1 MVAYTNVRQFGARD
15 AFQTCERAT
24 RDEGQGRGFM
34 GDVVVLAERRRMRDE
49 NGNGGA
55 TAAVA
60 DGPARSA
67 TFLFDLASPLTYL
80 AAERVERLLG
90 TVRWQ
95 PVAAEALHRGN
106 PWVDPAA
113 RAAAERRAAALHLP
127 LVWPDRFPD
136 PGRAALRAA
145 AYAADH
151 GRGAAFTLAACRLA
165 YCGGFDLE
173 DPEVLAEAAAAAGLG
188 LEECLAAAG
197 DIARD
202 GPLEA
207 AGRRLLAAGADGL
220 PAVRVGRTLICGEER
235 LSEASAWLRR
245 HGSGARRVTG
255 LQLS

>member
-1 MVAYTNVRQFGARD
+1 
-15 AFQTCERAT
+15 
-24 RDEGQGRGFM
+24 M
-34 GDVVVLAERRRMRDE
+34 GDVVVLAERRRERRE
-49 NGNGGA
+49 RTRA
-55 TAAVA
+55 TLVGDRGMAAPRV
-60 DGPARSA
+60 A

-90 TVRWQ
+90 SVRWQ

-106 PWVDPAA
+106 PWLDPAT
-113 RAAAERRAAALHLP
+113 RAEAERRAAALHLP

-145 AYAADH
+145 GYAAEH

-188 LEECLAAAG
+188 LEGCLRAAG
-197 DIARD
+197 DVARD

-207 AGRRLLAAGADGL
+207 AGRRLLAAGADRL

-235 LSEASAWLRR
+235 LGEAAAWMR
-245 HGSGARRVTG
+245 HQGAGARRVTG
-255 LQLS
+255 LQLV

>member
-1 MVAYTNVRQFGARD
+1 
-15 AFQTCERAT
+15 
-24 RDEGQGRGFM
+24 M
-34 GDVVVLAERRRMRDE
+34 GDVIVLAERRRRRE
-49 NGNGGA
+49 QQGE
-55 TAAVA
+55 TAVA
-60 DGPARSA
+60 GGSMPVRSA

-90 TVRWQ
+90 SVRWQ

-113 RAAAERRAAALHLP
+113 RADAERRAAALHLP

-145 AYAADH
+145 AYAAEHD
-151 GRGAAFTLAACRLA
+151 RGAAFTLAACRLA

-188 LEECLAAAG
+188 LEECLGAAG
-197 DIARD
+197 DVARD

-207 AGRRLLAAGADGL
+207 GGRHLLAAGADRL
-220 PAVRVGRTLICGEER
+220 PAVRMGRTLICGEDR
-235 LSEASAWLRR
+235 LGEASAWLR
-245 HGSGARRVTG
+245 HGGPEPSRVTG
-255 LQLS
+255 LQRS

>member
-1 MVAYTNVRQFGARD
+1 
-15 AFQTCERAT
+15 
-24 RDEGQGRGFM
+24 M
-34 GDVVVLAERRRMRDE
+34 GDVIVLAERRRRRE
-49 NGNGGA
+49 ANGNGGV
-55 TAAVA
+55 TAAAV
-60 DGPARSA
+60 DGRPRSA
-67 TFLFDLASPLTYL
+67 IFLFDLASPLTYL

-90 TVRWQ
+90 TVHWQ

-106 PWVDPAA
+106 PWIDPAA

-145 AYAADH
+145 AYAADN
-151 GRGAAFTLAACRLA
+151 GRGASFTLAACRLA

-188 LEECLAAAG
+188 LDECLRAAG
-197 DIARD
+197 DVARD

-220 PAVRVGRTLICGEER
+220 PAVRVGHTLICGEER
-235 LSEASAWLRR
+235 LGEASAWLR
-245 HGSGARRVTG
+245 HNGSAPRRVTG
-255 LQLS
+255 LQPS

>member
-1 MVAYTNVRQFGARD
+1 
-15 AFQTCERAT
+15 
-24 RDEGQGRGFM
+24 M
-34 GDVVVLAERRRMRDE
+34 GDVVVLAERRRLRE
-49 NGNGGA
+49 QNTNGGPPA
-55 TAAVA
+55 EAGGA
-60 DGPARSA
+60 PARSA

-90 TVRWQ
+90 TVHWQ

-113 RAAAERRAAALHLP
+113 RADAERRAAALHLP

-136 PGRAALRAA
+136 PGRVALRAA
-145 AYAADH
+145 AYAAEHD
-151 GRGAAFTLAACRLA
+151 RGAAFTLAACRLA

-188 LEECLAAAG
+188 LEECLRAAG

-207 AGRRLLAAGADGL
+207 AGRRLLAAGADRL
-220 PAVRVGRTLICGEER
+220 PAVRVGRTLICGEDR
-235 LSEASAWLRR
+235 MTEASAWLRH
-245 HGSGARRVTG
+245 HGAGARRVTG
-255 LQLS
+255 LQPS

>member
-1 MVAYTNVRQFGARD
+1 
-15 AFQTCERAT
+15 
-24 RDEGQGRGFM
+24 M
-34 GDVVVLAERRRMRDE
+34 GDVIVLAERRRLRE
-49 NGNGGA
+49 HNGDGGA
-55 TAAVA
+55 PPAAVE
-60 DGPARSA
+60 GHARTA

-106 PWVDPAA
+106 PWIDPAA
-113 RAAAERRAAALHLP
+113 RAVAERRAAALHLP

-136 PGRAALRAA
+136 PRRAALRAA
-145 AYAADH
+145 AYAAEH

-188 LEECLAAAG
+188 LEECLGAAG
-197 DIARD
+197 DVARD

-207 AGRRLLAAGADGL
+207 AGRRLLAAGADEL
-220 PAVRVGRTLICGEER
+220 PAVRVGRTLICGEDR
-235 LSEASAWLRR
+235 LGEAAAWLRH
-245 HGSGARRVTG
+245 HGSGAWRVTG
-255 LQLS
+255 LQPS

>member
-1 MVAYTNVRQFGARD
+1 
-15 AFQTCERAT
+15 
-24 RDEGQGRGFM
+24 M
-34 GDVVVLAERRRMRDE
+34 GDVIVLAERRRLRE
-49 NGNGGA
+49 QNGKSGA
-55 TAAVA
+55 AA
-60 DGPARSA
+60 GPAGPTRSA

-90 TVRWQ
+90 TVRWE

-113 RAAAERRAAALHLP
+113 RAIAERRAAALHLP

-145 AYAADH
+145 AYAAEH

-188 LEECLAAAG
+188 LEECLGAAG
-197 DIARD
+197 DVARD

-220 PAVRVGRTLICGEER
+220 PAVRIGRTLICGEDR
-235 LSEASAWLRR
+235 LGEASAWLRHR
-245 HGSGARRVTG
+245 GAGARR
-255 LQLS
+255 

>member
-1 MVAYTNVRQFGARD
+1 
-15 AFQTCERAT
+15 
-24 RDEGQGRGFM
+24 M
-34 GDVVVLAERRRMRDE
+34 GDVIVLAERRRLRE
-49 NGNGGA
+49 QNGNG
-55 TAAVA
+55 AAIA
-60 DGPARSA
+60 AIDARPREA
-67 TFLFDLASPLTYL
+67 IFLFDLASPLTYL

-90 TVRWQ
+90 TVRWE

-113 RAAAERRAAALHLP
+113 RGAAERRAAALNLP

-145 AYAADH
+145 AYAAEH

-188 LEECLAAAG
+188 LEECLHAAG
-197 DIARD
+197 DVTRD

-220 PAVRVGRTLICGEER
+220 PAVRVGRTLICGEDR
-235 LSEASAWLRR
+235 LGEASAWLRH

-255 LQLS
+255 LQPS

>member
-1 MVAYTNVRQFGARD
+1 
-15 AFQTCERAT
+15 
-24 RDEGQGRGFM
+24 M
-34 GDVVVLAERRRMRDE
+34 GDVIVLAERRRLRE
-49 NGNGGA
+49 QNGTDGPPAGAGGG
-55 TAAVA
+55 V
-60 DGPARSA
+60 PARSA

-113 RAAAERRAAALHLP
+113 RADAERRAAALHLP

-145 AYAADH
+145 AHAAEND
-151 GRGAAFTLAACRLA
+151 RGAAFTLAACRLA

-188 LEECLAAAG
+188 LEGCLHAAG
-197 DIARD
+197 DVARD

-207 AGRRLLAAGADGL
+207 AGRRLLAAGGDRL
-220 PAVRVGRTLICGEER
+220 PAVRVGRTLICGEDR
-235 LSEASAWLRR
+235 LGEASAWVRHHRPGGRR
-245 HGSGARRVTG
+245 ATA
-255 LQLS
+255 LQPS

>member
-1 MVAYTNVRQFGARD
+1 
-15 AFQTCERAT
+15 
-24 RDEGQGRGFM
+24 M
-34 GDVVVLAERRRMRDE
+34 GDVIVLAERRRLRE
-49 NGNGGA
+49 QNGR
-55 TAAVA
+55 
-60 DGPARSA
+60 DGPPAGAGGGGGARSA

-113 RAAAERRAAALHLP
+113 RADAERRAAALHLP

-136 PGRAALRAA
+136 PGRVALRAA
-145 AYAADH
+145 AHAAEHD
-151 GRGAAFTLAACRLA
+151 RGAAFTLAACRLA

-188 LEECLAAAG
+188 LEECLHAAG
-197 DIARD
+197 DVARD

-207 AGRRLLAAGADGL
+207 AGRRLLAAGADRL
-220 PAVRVGRTLICGEER
+220 PAVRVGRTLICGEDR
-235 LSEASAWLRR
+235 LAEASAWVR
-245 HGSGARRVTG
+245 HHGPDGRRVTA
-255 LQLS
+255 LQPS

>member
-1 MVAYTNVRQFGARD
+1 
-15 AFQTCERAT
+15 
-24 RDEGQGRGFM
+24 M
-34 GDVVVLAERRRMRDE
+34 GDVIVLAERRRRRE
-49 NGNGGA
+49 RQGQTEPAAGGA
-55 TAAVA
+55 GGAPV
-60 DGPARSA
+60 RSA

-106 PWVDPAA
+106 PWRDPTA
-113 RAAAERRAAALHLP
+113 RAEAERRAAELHLP

-145 AYAADH
+145 SYAAEH
-151 GRGAAFTLAACRLA
+151 GRGALFTLAACRLA

-188 LEECLAAAG
+188 LDECLRAAG
-197 DIARD
+197 DVARD

-207 AGRRLLAAGADGL
+207 AGRRLLAAGADRL
-220 PAVRVGRTLICGEER
+220 PAVRAGRTLICGEER
-235 LSEASAWLRR
+235 LGEASAWLR
-245 HGSGARRVTG
+245 HNSARPRTVTG
-255 LQLS
+255 LQPV